1 MDSGNQTQ
9 AARDELVRSMTRGM
23 QAGSQAAFARFYEM
37 VFDPLYRVLL
47 VQTKGDED
55 LSKELVQAVMIRTAR
70 HVHVFETE
78 RMLWGWLRQVAR
90 SCHVDWLRKK
100 GREPQCVH
108 LEVFNESAAA
118 DNATNGEELLSA
130 LERSIGQLEA
140 GERELLHLAYFEGVT
155 HKSMAEKLNTS
166 AKAIESKLGRVRQKL
181 RRMLLE
187 KMKDYALL
195 L

>member
-1 MDSGNQTQ
+1 MDPGDKTQT
-9 AARDELVRSMTRGM
+9 ARDEFVRGVTRGM
-23 QAGSQAAFARFYEM
+23 RAGSQAAFTRFYES
-37 VFDPLYRVLL
+37 VFDPLYRLLL

-55 LSKELVQAVMIRTAR
+55 LSKDLVQAVMIRTAR

-78 RMLWGWLRQVAR
+78 RMLWAWLRQVAR

-100 GREPQCVH
+100 GREPQCVQI
-108 LEVFNESAAA
+108 EEF
-118 DNATNGEELLSA
+118 NATTAPESSGDGEELLGA
-130 LERSIGQLEA
+130 LEKSISQLEA
-140 GERELLHLAYFEGVT
+140 DEREVLRLAYFEGVT

-181 RRMLLE
+181 RRLLLE